1 MRGIGL
7 HFARNLIMTAQ
18 KVTVELPE
26 PIFQQLSRIAIAT
39 QQPIEAL
46 INQSIASNLPPTVDN
61 APPEIQAEL
70 LRMQTQS
77 LEELQAIAQGQVLLE
92 QQQRHTAF
100 LEKNQTEILTSEERQ
115 ELIDLRASA
124 DKLILKKAYA
134 WSVLRWRG
142 NRIPSLSELNP

>member
-1 MRGIGL
+1 
-7 HFARNLIMTAQ
+7 MTAQ

-61 APPEIQAEL
+61 APLEIQAEL

-77 LEELQAIAQGQVLLE
+77 IEELQSIAQGQVSLE
-92 QQQRHTAF
+92 QQQRHTAL
-100 LEKNQTEILTSEERQ
+100 LEKKQTKILTPQEHQ
-115 ELIDLRASA
+115 ELIDLRVLA
-124 DKLILKKAYA
+124 DKLMLKKAYA

-142 NRIPSLSELNP
+142 NRIPSLSELKP

>member
-1 MRGIGL
+1 
-7 HFARNLIMTAQ
+7 MTAQ

-46 INQSIASNLPPTVDN
+46 IAQSIASNLPPTADN
-61 APPEIQAEL
+61 APPELQAEL

-77 LEELQAIAQGQVLLE
+77 IEVLQSMAQSQISLE
-92 QQQRHTAF
+92 QQQRHTAL
-100 LEKNQTEILTSEERQ
+100 LEKKQADTLTPQEHQ
-115 ELIDLRASA
+115 ELIELRLSA
-124 DKLILKKAYA
+124 DRLMLQKAYA

-142 NRIPSLSELNP
+142 NRIPSLNELLP